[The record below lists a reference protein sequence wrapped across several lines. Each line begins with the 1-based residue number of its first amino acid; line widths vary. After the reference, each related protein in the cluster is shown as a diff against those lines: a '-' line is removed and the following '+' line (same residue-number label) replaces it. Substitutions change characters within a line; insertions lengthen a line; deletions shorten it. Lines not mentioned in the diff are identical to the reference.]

1 MKIAIVDYPKINPS
15 YQLNQPIWLKAIMLT
30 GALSMLILA
39 FYLIGTNIVIMIVV
53 VLVISVM
60 GLGVYNQLKNGS
72 ISPLLANREFIFII
86 ASQGGKEFLRIP
98 WGYVKCIDSGMHG
111 LNKRGIIISMN
122 ARVIAQDELGLVAG
136 CLNIVDSKPSEVT
149 ISVPTGVVKRET
161 EIERLINS
169 RNN

>member
-1 MKIAIVDYPKINPS
+1 
-15 YQLNQPIWLKAIMLT
+15 
-30 GALSMLILA
+30 
-39 FYLIGTNIVIMIVV
+39 
-53 VLVISVM
+53 
-60 GLGVYNQLKNGS
+60 
-72 ISPLLANREFIFII
+72 
-86 ASQGGKEFLRIP
+86 
-98 WGYVKCIDSGMHG
+98 MHG